1 MNSVGMYRSAL
12 FTFLLWLMASVL
24 PLQAA
29 ESAAGVAPDTLVKN
43 TTNKML
49 AALTERKEEL
59 KQNSNLIYD
68 LVGEIVL
75 PHFDFIRMSR
85 WVLGKNWNGASKKQ
99 KLRFIRAF
107 RTLMV
112 RTYAVALLDYTDQK
126 INFMPLRGELN
137 KKGVTINTEVIQPT
151 GKPPVAINY
160 KLYLKKDSWKVFDI
174 AVDGISLVSNY
185 RTSFASEVKQ
195 DGLDALISRLE
206 KHNKKAKG

>member
-1 MNSVGMYRSAL
+1 MNLVVSFRPAI
-12 FTFLLWLMASVL
+12 FIFLLLIASVL

-29 ESAAGVAPDTLVKN
+29 ENAAGVAPDTLVKN
-43 TTNKML
+43 TTNNML

-59 KQNSNLIYD
+59 KQNSTLIYD

-85 WVLGKNWNGASKKQ
+85 WVLGKNWDDASKEQ

-137 KKGVTINTEVIQPT
+137 EDGVT
-151 GKPPVAINY
+151 
-160 KLYLKKDSWKVFDI
+160 
-174 AVDGISLVSNY
+174 
-185 RTSFASEVKQ
+185 
-195 DGLDALISRLE
+195 
-206 KHNKKAKG
+206 